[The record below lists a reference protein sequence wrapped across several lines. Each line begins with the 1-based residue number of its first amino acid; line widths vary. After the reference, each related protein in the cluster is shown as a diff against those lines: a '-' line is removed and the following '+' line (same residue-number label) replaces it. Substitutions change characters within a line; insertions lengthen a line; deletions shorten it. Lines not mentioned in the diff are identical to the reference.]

1 MNVVIYFIGAIVAG
15 ILGLFA
21 AAFYGL
27 AFFVITYLLF
37 VIIYKLHKIEGKL
50 NPPDDNYGNNKTS

>member
-1 MNVVIYFIGAIVAG
+1 MEVYFIGAIVVG
-15 ILGLFA
+15 VLGLFV

-37 VIIYKLHKIEGKL
+37 VIIYKLHKIEGRL
-50 NPPDDNYGNNKTS
+50 NPPNDNYDSNKTP